1 MQHLKD
7 VLIDIG
13 YTPQESDREL
23 NDLFKRHDQEWFTH
37 IDRDESYIDDCVN
50 KEQEEEEQQQEVDVG
65 LKAKE
70 CDKCEGGGMIYTP
83 YYYGSDSE
91 CDECNGTG
99 KIVTASIEGVLF
111 KVSIN
116 SIKEVD

>member
-1 MQHLKD
+1 MRFEDAVKIVHPDEYEEWWQ
-7 VLIDIG
+7 VID
-13 YTPQESDREL
+13 T
-23 NDLFKRHDQEWFTH
+23 
-37 IDRDESYIDDCVN
+37 DESYIDDCVN
-50 KEQEEEEQQQEVDVG
+50 KQQEEEEQQQEVDVG

-70 CDKCEGGGMIYTP
+70 CDNCEGGGMIYSPT
-83 YYYGSDSE
+83 YYGSDSE

-116 SIKEVD
+116 AIKEVD

>member
-1 MQHLKD
+1 MRIEDAVKIVHPDKFDDWWQ
-7 VLIDIG
+7 VID
-13 YTPQESDREL
+13 T
-23 NDLFKRHDQEWFTH
+23 
-37 IDRDESYIDDCVN
+37 DESYIDDCVN
-50 KEQEEEEQQQEVDVG
+50 KQQEEEEQQQEVDVG

-70 CDKCEGGGMIYTP
+70 CDNCEGGGMLYSPT
-83 YYYGSDSE
+83 YYGSDSE

-116 SIKEVD
+116 AIKEVD

>member
-1 MQHLKD
+1 MKFKD
-7 VLIDIG
+7 AVEIVHRDKFDDWWQVID
-13 YTPQESDREL
+13 T
-23 NDLFKRHDQEWFTH
+23 
-37 IDRDESYIDDCVN
+37 DESYIDDCVN
-50 KEQEEEEQQQEVDVG
+50 KQQEEEQQQEVDVG

-70 CDKCEGGGMIYTP
+70 CDNCEGGGMLYSPT
-83 YYYGSDSE
+83 YYGSDSE